1 MCLRPC
7 LFQGSGPHGRCTW
20 RRSISLTRQVRIKW
34 VTEQTL
40 GVAPGT
46 CWTPQRLGP
55 GDEGCRRQGLRGK
68 GRHDVTAV
76 PVGELARGFVKTAQ
90 RWGCGWRPVAGRD
103 ASQKDCF
110 LKMPVPV
117 FRNLYY
123 TPQSCFLFKM
133 DRVFDSEV
141 HKL

>member
-1 MCLRPC
+1 MVVCACALATFKAQAPTDAARGGEASPLSAPPLR
-7 LFQGSGPHGRCTW
+7 
-20 RRSISLTRQVRIKW
+20 VRIKW
-34 VTEQTL
+34 LTEQTL

-103 ASQKDCF
+103 ASPSLVTCF
-110 LKMPVPV
+110 PAGGLTKAGVCGCGPRAASDLVS
-117 FRNLYY
+117 
-123 TPQSCFLFKM
+123 TS
-133 DRVFDSEV
+133 
-141 HKL
+141 